1 MPKEST
7 RTPTTA
13 RTGELRRAIT
23 ARSVVWPRLIRSKTF
38 ILAILIWSA
47 FVIVTGVGAIW
58 ARSEPMVAI
67 GRVMTSTRTIRASFE
82 IEDAGATEQ
91 KRNAARQRARRVYA
105 EAPGV
110 IDKLI
115 GSIEGLPKAI
125 ADVKSASEIDAGI
138 QEQFGLTP
146 ELLAALR
153 AELGEPERL
162 QIWRVRTKRL
172 RELLVRRPFIDQ
184 QTYGVEVTAINDRVE
199 LVGEG
204 RPPIEELSQS
214 VRNTESADLP
224 QQMGAIALT
233 AGFTD
238 SGLRAV
244 VARLTHEAAPTYV
257 VDSALTVKRAE
268 EAAALVP
275 VEKTTYP
282 DREVIFRRGDVLTP
296 VAFDV
301 YNKSLRT
308 DRATTPGPILA
319 LKSVSIFGVTGLVT
333 LAIAGYT
340 GLFCPRIRRNPT
352 RMAAIAALMGAS
364 ALMAWWTTASSPEL
378 IAMTALAPSLFVAVI
393 LAIAYDRRTALALGS
408 LHGVLVSVGLDST
421 IGAFATIVA
430 GIGLAMWCLSEVRDR
445 DTLIRTGVV
454 TAAGLAVAQFLVG
467 IIETPFSGNPADSGG
482 LWGLFEQVAADKALL
497 QVLRD
502 AGFAAFTGL
511 LVASITL
518 FILPSV
524 ERWFDITTGM
534 TLAELRDPKNPL
546 LRMLQQRAPGTYNHS
561 LNLASL
567 AEAAADAIGADSLLT
582 YVGALYHDIGKM
594 NKPDYFVENQ
604 TPGINKH
611 DKLSPAM
618 SLLII
623 VGHVKDGM
631 ELAREFSLPRPLWHF
646 IESHHG
652 TTLVEYFYHRAK
664 KQAERE
670 ALMVGMIG
678 DMHAGP
684 SDLEYRYPG
693 PRPRTKEA
701 AIIML
706 CDAVES
712 ASRAMADPTPARIDA
727 TVRAIATKR
736 LMDGQFDDCDLT
748 LRELNTIVEAVSKA
762 LAAIYHGR
770 IAYPTAAGAPTKAR
784 GPAGTGTAPGGGFA
798 ASQPPQSPGQ
808 VPGQI
813 PGSLPSPIIG
823 TPQTAMLLS
832 SRVSGPGTGNSGP
845 EFGQARTSGGA
856 GGGTPAPSPDSA
868 SNNAQTNTATS
879 GPVSKGPST
888 SSNGPGGIPSTKLPI
903 GAPAPEEGA
912 GKGR

>member
-1 MPKEST
+1 MAKET
-7 RTPTTA
+7 ARTPTTA
-13 RTGELRRAIT
+13 RTGELQRAIT
-23 ARSVVWPRLIRSKTF
+23 ARSVLWPRLLRSKNF
-38 ILAILIWSA
+38 ILALLIWGV
-47 FVIVTGVGAIW
+47 FVVVAGVGAIW
-58 ARSEPMVAI
+58 ARSEPMVAV
-67 GRVMTSTRTIRASFE
+67 GRVMTITRTIRTSFD
-82 IEDAGATEQ
+82 IEDAAATEQ
-91 KRNAARQRARRVYA
+91 KRNAARQRARRVYS

-110 IDKLI
+110 IDQI
-115 GSIEGLPKAI
+115 VGSIEGLPQAI
-125 ADVKSASEIDAGI
+125 ADVQRFEDIDASI
-138 QEQFGLTP
+138 RERFGLTP
-146 ELLAALR
+146 ELVASLQS
-153 AELGEPERL
+153 ELTEPERE
-162 QIWRVRTKRL
+162 QRWRAQSRRL
-172 RELLVRRPFIDQ
+172 RELLVRRPFVDQ
-184 QTYGVEVTAINDRVE
+184 QTFGLEVTAINETVE
-199 LVGEG
+199 LTGEG
-204 RPPIEELSQS
+204 RAPIEESSQS
-214 VRNTESADLP
+214 VRNIEAADLQ

-233 AGFTD
+233 AAF
-238 SGLRAV
+238 SGPSLV
-244 VARLTHEAAPTYV
+244 VVVNRLTHEPRPTY
-257 VDSALTVKRAE
+257 ALDLAATSRRQE
-268 EAAALVP
+268 EAAAAVRP
-275 VEKTTYP
+275 EMITYP
-282 DREVIFRRGDVLTP
+282 DREVIFRRGDVLSAT
-296 VAFDV
+296 AFDV
-301 YNKSLRT
+301 FNKSLQM
-308 DRATTPGPILA
+308 DRSSTPGAVRFLQSTA
-319 LKSVSIFGVTGLVT
+319 IFGVTGLVT

-340 GLFCPRIRRNPT
+340 GIFCPRIRRNPT
-352 RMAAIAALMGAS
+352 RMTAIASLMAAAALV
-364 ALMAWWTTASSPEL
+364 AWWTTSNTPEL
-378 IAMTALAPSLFVAVI
+378 VAITSLAPSLFVAII
-393 LAIAYDRRTALALGS
+393 LAIAYDRRSALALGS
-408 LHGVLVSVGLDST
+408 LHGVLVCVGLDATVGS
-421 IGAFATIVA
+421 FAVIVA
-430 GIGLAMWCLSEVRDR
+430 GIGLAMWCLREVRDR
-445 DTLIRTGVV
+445 DTLIRTGIV
-454 TAAGLAVAQFLVG
+454 TAVGLALAKFLVG
-467 IIETPFSGNPADSGG
+467 IIETPLTGKPADSGG
-482 LWGLFEQVAADKALL
+482 LLGLFEQLAADRALL

-502 AGFAAFTGL
+502 SGYAAFTGL

-518 FILPSV
+518 FILPSI

-631 ELAREFSLPRPLWHF
+631 ELAREFSLPKPLWHF

-670 ALMVGMIG
+670 AMLVAMTGDAGGGVGGIVG
-678 DMHAGP
+678 SGIGP

-693 PRPRTKEA
+693 PKPRTKEA

-770 IAYPTAAGAPTKAR
+770 IAYPGGPGGMAKPRAIPTPNGGATTGLAASAAG
-784 GPAGTGTAPGGGFA
+784 GSAGT
-798 ASQPPQSPGQ
+798 
-808 VPGQI
+808 
-813 PGSLPSPIIG
+813 
-823 TPQTAMLLS
+823 MLLS
-832 SRVSGPGTGNSGP
+832 SRSPGN
-845 EFGQARTSGGA
+845 GA
-856 GGGTPAPSPDSA
+856 A
-868 SNNAQTNTATS
+868 
-879 GPVSKGPST
+879 
-888 SSNGPGGIPSTKLPI
+888 PSTKLPA

-912 GKGR
+912 RPVR